1 VATPLSEE
9 EGRVLRSLARG
20 RTGTEIAVELDIS
33 EEDVRTAVQSI
44 LIKLQVHSRL
54 EEATRRKG
62 GKAVAPQPCGPGARG
77 SKTKGMS

>member
-9 EGRVLRSLARG
+9 EGRVLKSLARA
-20 RTGTEIAVELDIS
+20 RTGTEIAVELGIS

-54 EEATRRKG
+54 EEATRRRG
-62 GKAVAPQPCGPGARG
+62 GKA
-77 SKTKGMS
+77 

>member
-9 EGRVLRSLARG
+9 EGRVLKSLARG
-20 RTGTEIAVELDIS
+20 RAGTEIAVELDIS
-33 EEDVRTAVQSI
+33 EEDVRTAIQSI

-62 GKAVAPQPCGPGARG
+62 GKA
-77 SKTKGMS
+77 

>member
-9 EGRVLRSLARG
+9 EGRVLKSLARG
-20 RTGTEIAVELDIS
+20 RTGTEIAELDIS
-33 EEDVRTAVQSI
+33 EEDVRTAIQSI

-62 GKAVAPQPCGPGARG
+62 GKA
-77 SKTKGMS
+77 